1 MLQCGVEDQGLPE
14 RRGGQGLWF
23 TDQDTVL
30 KRSLVPSLSSN
41 VDELAM
47 YRLFAQFGAIASI
60 RVEMDFS
67 RGLSK
72 GYGFV
77 PSPLSIFN
85 AVHHQFLMVNET
97 I

>member
-1 MLQCGVEDQGLPE
+1 
-14 RRGGQGLWF
+14 
-23 TDQDTVL
+23 
-30 KRSLVPSLSSN
+30 
-41 VDELAM
+41 M